1 MEEVLSQVR
10 DFADKAH
17 GTQMRKYSPD
27 RYIVHPV
34 RVMEIC
40 RKYTNS
46 ICVLCAAL
54 LHDVLEDTPVRE
66 DQIRDFLHKLLKPHE
81 VDRTVKMVVELTDVY
96 IKSEFP
102 HLNRK
107 ARKQRELDRM
117 TRISAEAQTI
127 KYADILDNSQEI
139 VPHDPQ
145 FAVVFL
151 KECRETLRKLDKGN
165 KELYQLA
172 LSAVEKGLRLVPKN
186 TPK

>member
-1 MEEVLSQVR
+1 MEEALLQVR

-34 RVMEIC
+34 RVMEIL
-40 RKYTNS
+40 RKYTSS
-46 ICVLCAAL
+46 ICVLSAAL

-66 DQIRDFLHKLLKPHE
+66 DQIRDFLHKVMKPHE
-81 VDRTVKMVVELTDVY
+81 VDKTVKMVIELTDVY
-96 IKSEFP
+96 VKSEYP

-107 ARKQRELDRM
+107 ARKSRELERM
-117 TRISAEAQTI
+117 VKISSDAQTI
-127 KYADILDNSQEI
+127 KYADILDNTQEI
-139 VPHDPQ
+139 VSHDPQ
-145 FAVVFL
+145 FAIVFL

-172 LSAVEKGLRLVPKN
+172 VAAVEQNLRQVPKN